1 MRSKS
6 IILLALA
13 LGCGL
18 VASIGISQVMERRQQ
33 APVAQGETE
42 VIFVALHDI
51 NPNEPI
57 TAQNIKTEEWPQS
70 KVPAGVIT
78 KLDEIENMR
87 TRQKIFQGEPLL
99 LGKLIDAD
107 DITGA
112 SKGIPK
118 GYRVVAVRVNDVS
131 GTGSLI
137 LPGDRVDLLVY
148 LTRNPAHD
156 VHEAQTRTVLQ
167 DVKVFAVNAAW
178 QRDPGDGESS
188 IAAKTISLL
197 VTPQQAEK
205 VTLASE
211 MGAVRL
217 VLRNDSDSDLSETDG
232 TQASD
237 VLGTGSASDRS
248 AEKEKVEVPQ
258 VAASSKIG
266 DATKS
271 LLEFIKERQKSQPV
285 VAPTVHG
292 PWKIKLLKGGL
303 VEEVSIDGEGVP
315 QVLGLGGNLDTDT
328 STTFDSAN
336 SADSTPDSNT
346 ATETTNQDSTN
357 DDGSGFNMKPGDP
370 ADSLQE

>member
-33 APVAQGETE
+33 QTPVNPGETE

-57 TAQNIKTEEWPQS
+57 TAQNIKTEEWPKS
-70 KVPAGVIT
+70 KVPTGAIT

-99 LGKLIDAD
+99 LGKLIDANE
-107 DITGA
+107 ITGA

-118 GYRVVAVRVNDVS
+118 GYRVVAVRVDAVS
-131 GTGSLI
+131 STGSLI

-156 VHEAQTRTVLQ
+156 IPESQTRTVLQ
-167 DVKVFAVNAAW
+167 DVKVFAVDAAF
-178 QRDPGDGESS
+178 QRDPGDGEAAM
-188 IAAKTISLL
+188 AAKTISLL

-211 MGAVRL
+211 MGSVRL
-217 VLRNDSDSDLSETDG
+217 ILRNDSDGDVAETDG

-237 VLGTGSASDRS
+237 VLGTASASDRD
-248 AEKEKVEVPQ
+248 AETKKVEAPQ
-258 VAASSKIG
+258 QAPAASKIG

-271 LLEFIKERQKSQPV
+271 LLDFIKERQKAQPV
-285 VAPTVHG
+285 VAPVVQG
-292 PWKIKLLKGGL
+292 PWKIKLLKGGQ
-303 VEEVSIDGEGVP
+303 VEEVSIDSEGVP
-315 QVLGLGGNLDTDT
+315 QVLGSAGNIDT
-328 STTFDSAN
+328 STTFNSAN
-336 SADSTPDSNT
+336 SANSSQDPDNSSQD
-346 ATETTNQDSTN
+346 TNQDSTT
-357 DDGSGFNMKPGDP
+357 DDGSGFSPDPGTP
-370 ADSLQE
+370 SDSLQE